1 MSDALLVLNAGSSSL
16 KFSVFFN
23 EDPPQLL
30 LRGQLEGLLTQ
41 PRFVARNGTA
51 VVGEKEWPSG
61 TKLGHKGAIEFLF
74 TWGRSGLL
82 AGRRIVAVGHRVV
95 HGGMRFTGPSR
106 IDAAT
111 LAELE
116 ALVPLA
122 PLHQP
127 HNVAAIKAVAQMAPT
142 LSQVACFD
150 TAFHRA
156 QPAVAQAFALPRRY
170 AEEGVRRYGFHGL
183 SYEYIASVL
192 PTIDRRAAN
201 GRTVVAHLGNGAS
214 MCAVSNGRS
223 VATTMSF
230 TALDGLMMGTRCGAI
245 DPGVLVY
252 LIDRHGMNAHSLQ
265 QLLYEQSGLLG
276 VSAISSDM
284 RALLASSDS
293 CAAEALDLF
302 VYRINRELGS
312 LAAALGGLDAL
323 VFTGGIGENA
333 ASIRARVCRDASW
346 LGLELDGQA
355 NEKGGPC
362 ISRAGSPV
370 SAWVIPTN
378 EELMI
383 ARHTRRVLGSA
394 PLCVQDVQVV
404 QKVQPLTS
412 VLPRAAGE
420 DEGGG

>member
-16 KFSVFFN
+16 KFSVFLN
-23 EDPPQLL
+23 EEPPQAL

-41 PRFVARNGTA
+41 PRFVARNASG

-61 TKLGHKGAIEFLF
+61 TKLGHQGAIEFLF
-74 TWGRSGLL
+74 TWGRSGVL
-82 AGRRIVAVGHRVV
+82 GERRVVAVGHRVV
-95 HGGMRFTGPSR
+95 HGGMKFTMPVL
-106 IDAAT
+106 INAET
-111 LAELE
+111 LAELK

-127 HNVAAIKAVAQMAPT
+127 HNVAAIKAVEQMAPT
-142 LSQVACFD
+142 LPQVACFD
-150 TAFHRA
+150 TAFHRT

-170 AEEGVRRYGFHGL
+170 AAEGVRRYGFHGL

-214 MCAVSNGRS
+214 MCAMESGRS

-245 DPGVLVY
+245 DPGVLLY
-252 LIDRHGMNAHSLQ
+252 LIDRHGMNARALE

-276 VSAISSDM
+276 VSGMSSDM
-284 RALLASSDS
+284 RELLSSSDA

-302 VYRINRELGS
+302 VHRIERELGS

-323 VFTGGIGENA
+323 IFTGGIGENA
-333 ASIRARVCRDASW
+333 VSIRARICRDASW
-346 LGLELDGQA
+346 LGLEFDEEA
-355 NEKGGPC
+355 NAKGGPC
-362 ISRAGSPV
+362 ISRTGSRV
-370 SAWVIPTN
+370 FAWVIPTN

-383 ARHTRRVLGSA
+383 ALHTRRVLG
-394 PLCVQDVQVV
+394 
-404 QKVQPLTS
+404 
-412 VLPRAAGE
+412 AGI
-420 DEGGG
+420 